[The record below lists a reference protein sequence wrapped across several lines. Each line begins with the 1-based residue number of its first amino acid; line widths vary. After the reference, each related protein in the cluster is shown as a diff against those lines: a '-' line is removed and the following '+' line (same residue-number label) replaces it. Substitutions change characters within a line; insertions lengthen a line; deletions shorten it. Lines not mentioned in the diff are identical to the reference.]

1 MRVPD
6 LNWPADLFKDV
17 IGVLPEATVAL
28 YAAAPT
34 RPSLWADLANA
45 WMGNGARPDGMCN
58 SGQVAAY

>member
-6 LNWPADLFKDV
+6 LDWPADLFKDV

-28 YAAAPT
+28 YAAAPM
-34 RPSLWADLANA
+34 RPTLWADLAKA
-45 WMGNGARPDGMCN
+45 WMGNDARPEGMFN